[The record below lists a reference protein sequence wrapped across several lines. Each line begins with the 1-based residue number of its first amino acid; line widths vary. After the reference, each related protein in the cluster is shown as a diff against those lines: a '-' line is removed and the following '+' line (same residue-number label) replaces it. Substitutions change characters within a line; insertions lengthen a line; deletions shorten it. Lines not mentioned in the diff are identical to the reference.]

1 MHKTVYSTGR
11 KNEKVEDYSSP
22 KTPLESTSEAFS

>member
-11 KNEKVEDYSSP
+11 KNA